1 MQIKILKAKV
11 AEAEHFMRRA
21 GYGRL
26 FDRRSQHVS
35 FVKRI
40 HGDLYPRFHVYI
52 KDEGEN
58 WTLNLHLDQRA
69 TMYEGVTAH
78 SGEYEGTAVEK
89 EAARIIAFL
98 PS

>member
-1 MQIKILKAKV
+1 MQIKIPKAKV

-26 FDRRSQHVS
+26 FDRRSGHVS

-52 KDEGEN
+52 KDIGAD
-58 WTLNLHLDQRA
+58 WMLNLHLDQRA

-78 SGEYEGTAVEK
+78 SGEYDGKAVEN
-89 EAARIIAFL
+89 EAARILVFL